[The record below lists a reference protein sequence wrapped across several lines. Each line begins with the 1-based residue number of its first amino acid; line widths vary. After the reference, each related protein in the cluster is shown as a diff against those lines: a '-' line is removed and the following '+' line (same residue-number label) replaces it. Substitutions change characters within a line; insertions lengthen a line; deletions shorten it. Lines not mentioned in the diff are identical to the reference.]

1 VQILCALR
9 QRAEV
14 QVFCP
19 IPAYPRGLRSRSFS
33 EADPDYQVPP
43 LTVTYIR
50 YPSLPVLS
58 RPFNGATCARY
69 LEPHLRAYAP
79 DVVLNYWIYPQGRGA
94 LLAARRLG
102 AAVVVGAIGSDLNA
116 LPDPVSAHLARRT
129 MLEADHVITK
139 SAKLRELAL
148 TMGVPAAQVTAIPN
162 GCDHGLFAPGDR
174 AQARRALGVAPEARL
189 IVFVGRLEMAKGIR
203 ELAEACRRLR
213 AGEPN
218 LQLAYVGDGLGA
230 AWLKR
235 YQADNPGWMLLP
247 SSTDAAGVARWLRA
261 SDVLALPSYAEG
273 CPNVVLEALSC
284 GRPVVASAVGGIPE
298 IVNDECG
305 VLVPPQNVPALRDAL
320 AQVLGRP
327 WDEALLASVHGR
339 AWSDVAG
346 EVYAILAA
354 SMAGRAETV
363 EALA

>member
-1 VQILCALR
+1 MKVAVVTPFFPLSGDPHGGQATVQILCALR

-19 IPAYPRGLRSRSFS
+19 IPAYPRGLRSRSYS

-58 RPFNGATCARY
+58 RPFNGAICARY

-148 TMGVPAAQVTAIPN
+148 TMGVPAAA
-162 GCDHGLFAPGDR
+162 GRR
-174 AQARRALGVAPEARL
+174 AQSATGLCWRWTR
-189 IVFVGRLEMAKGIR
+189 GRM
-203 ELAEACRRLR
+203 
-213 AGEPN
+213 
-218 LQLAYVGDGLGA
+218 
-230 AWLKR
+230 
-235 YQADNPGWMLLP
+235 
-247 SSTDAAGVARWLRA
+247 
-261 SDVLALPSYAEG
+261 
-273 CPNVVLEALSC
+273 
-284 GRPVVASAVGGIPE
+284 
-298 IVNDECG
+298 
-305 VLVPPQNVPALRDAL
+305 
-320 AQVLGRP
+320 
-327 WDEALLASVHGR
+327 
-339 AWSDVAG
+339 
-346 EVYAILAA
+346 
-354 SMAGRAETV
+354 V
-363 EALA
+363 EALPGRQPWMDAAALEHRCRRCGAVAACERRAGFAQLRRGMPQRRARSPGLRAAGGGQRGGRHPRDCE